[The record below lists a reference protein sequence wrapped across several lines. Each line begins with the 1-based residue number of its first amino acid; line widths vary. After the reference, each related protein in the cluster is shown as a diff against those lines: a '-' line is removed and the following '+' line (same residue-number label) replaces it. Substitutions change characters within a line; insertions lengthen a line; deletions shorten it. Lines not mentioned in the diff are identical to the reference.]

1 MYSEKNTIE
10 ETIKNILSNASGMEN
25 IENSATLKEDL
36 ALDSISMIYIIFDI
50 EEAFEIQLDESDM
63 NPNEL
68 ITVQNV
74 INLVYRYR
82 GE

>member
-74 INLVYRYR
+74 INMVYRYR